1 MSLPPNLKQLLG
13 RARQVIVAE
22 SAAVLRASESVGQKQ
37 WENPT
42 AQTPSPLNSNQN
54 PNTKPLMQNSW
65 LCRSFGRLVLGLLL
79 VSGLGTALGKE
90 LQFAV
95 IPKLRAP
102 WFNRLEVGTKKAAQ
116 DLGVKTYMQAP
127 ASADEAEQARLIQ
140 DAISRG
146 VDAILVVPNNA
157 QSLEPVFAQAKQ
169 AGIAVITHESPN
181 QKNADFDIEMIN
193 NEKFGQAALEL
204 LAQGLGGKGDFVV
217 YVGSLTVPAHNLWA
231 DAGLKLAKEKYPDL
245 KVVADRFPVSED
257 QNAAREKALELLRT
271 YPNLHGFLAFG
282 SQGGPGAAQAV
293 REQHVQGAVV
303 IGTTSPNQ
311 AAQYLDDG
319 SMTKSILWDPGE
331 AGYAMI
337 WLAKQVLDK
346 KEVTQGMEIPTIGK
360 IPSLQGNTITY
371 DRPLILDK
379 SNRKSYDF

>member
-1 MSLPPNLKQLLG
+1 
-13 RARQVIVAE
+13 
-22 SAAVLRASESVGQKQ
+22 
-37 WENPT
+37 
-42 AQTPSPLNSNQN
+42 
-54 PNTKPLMQNSW
+54 MQDSW
-65 LCRSFGRLVLGLLL
+65 LRRSFGRLVLGLLL
-79 VSGLGTALGKE
+79 VSSLGAAFGKE
-90 LQFAV
+90 YQMAV

-116 DLGVKTYMQAP
+116 DFGVKTYMQAP

-193 NEKFGQAALEL
+193 NEEFGQAALEL

-231 DAGLKLAKEKYPDL
+231 DAALKLAKEKYPDL

-257 QNAAREKALELLRT
+257 QNAARQKSLEVLRT
-271 YPNLHGFLAFG
+271 YPNVRGFLAFG

-293 REQHVQGAVV
+293 RDQHVEGAVV

-346 KEVTQGMEIPTIGK
+346 KEVKEGTEIPTIGK
-360 IPSLQGNTITY
+360 ITSLQGNTITY

-379 SNRKSYDF
+379 TNRKSYDF

>member
-1 MSLPPNLKQLLG
+1 
-13 RARQVIVAE
+13 
-22 SAAVLRASESVGQKQ
+22 
-37 WENPT
+37 
-42 AQTPSPLNSNQN
+42 
-54 PNTKPLMQNSW
+54 MQNSR
-65 LCRSFGRLVLGLLL
+65 LCRSLERLALGLLL
-79 VSGLGTALGKE
+79 MSGLGTAFGKE
-90 LQFAV
+90 YQMAV

-116 DLGVKTYMQAP
+116 DFGVKTYMQAP

-204 LAQGLGGKGDFVV
+204 LAQGLGGKGEFVV

-231 DAGLKLAKEKYPDL
+231 DAALKLAKEKYPDL
-245 KVVADRFPVSED
+245 KVMADRFPVSED
-257 QNAAREKALELLRT
+257 QNAARQKSLEVLRT
-271 YPNLHGFLAFG
+271 YPDVRGFLAFG

-293 REQHVQGAVV
+293 RDQHVQGAVV

-311 AAQYLDDG
+311 AAQFLDDG

-346 KEVTQGMEIPTIGK
+346 KEVKEGTEIPTIGK
-360 IPSLQGNTITY
+360 ITSLQGNTITY

>member
-1 MSLPPNLKQLLG
+1 
-13 RARQVIVAE
+13 
-22 SAAVLRASESVGQKQ
+22 
-37 WENPT
+37 
-42 AQTPSPLNSNQN
+42 
-54 PNTKPLMQNSW
+54 MQDSW
-65 LCRSFGRLVLGLLL
+65 LRRSFGRLVLGLLL
-79 VSGLGTALGKE
+79 VSSLGAAFGKE
-90 LQFAV
+90 YQMAV

-116 DLGVKTYMQAP
+116 DFGVKTYMQAP

-231 DAGLKLAKEKYPDL
+231 DAALKLAKEKYPDL

-257 QNAAREKALELLRT
+257 QNAARQKSLEVLRT
-271 YPNLHGFLAFG
+271 YPNVRGFLAFG

-293 REQHVQGAVV
+293 RDQHVEGAVV

-346 KEVTQGMEIPTIGK
+346 KEVKEGTEIPTIGK
-360 IPSLQGNTITY
+360 ITSLQGNTITY

>member
-127 ASADEAEQARLIQ
+127 ASADEADQARLIQ

-217 YVGSLTVPAHNLWA
+217 YVGSFTLPPPKLWA
-231 DAGLKLAKEKYPDL
+231 CGAFKFGKEK
-245 KVVADRFPVSED
+245 
-257 QNAAREKALELLRT
+257 
-271 YPNLHGFLAFG
+271 
-282 SQGGPGAAQAV
+282 
-293 REQHVQGAVV
+293 
-303 IGTTSPNQ
+303 
-311 AAQYLDDG
+311 
-319 SMTKSILWDPGE
+319 DP
-331 AGYAMI
+331 
-337 WLAKQVLDK
+337 K
-346 KEVTQGMEIPTIGK
+346 
-360 IPSLQGNTITY
+360 
-371 DRPLILDK
+371 
-379 SNRKSYDF
+379 

>member
-1 MSLPPNLKQLLG
+1 
-13 RARQVIVAE
+13 
-22 SAAVLRASESVGQKQ
+22 
-37 WENPT
+37 
-42 AQTPSPLNSNQN
+42 
-54 PNTKPLMQNSW
+54 MQDSW
-65 LCRSFGRLVLGLLL
+65 LRRSFGRLVLGLLL
-79 VSGLGTALGKE
+79 VSGLGAAFGKE
-90 LQFAV
+90 YQMAV

-116 DLGVKTYMQAP
+116 DFGVKTYMQAP

-231 DAGLKLAKEKYPDL
+231 DAALKLAKGKYPDL

-257 QNAAREKALELLRT
+257 QNAARQKSLEVLRT
-271 YPNLHGFLAFG
+271 YPNVRGFLAFG

-293 REQHVQGAVV
+293 RDQHVEGAVV

-346 KEVTQGMEIPTIGK
+346 KEVKEGTEIPTIGK
-360 IPSLQGNTITY
+360 ITSLQGNTITY

>member
-1 MSLPPNLKQLLG
+1 
-13 RARQVIVAE
+13 
-22 SAAVLRASESVGQKQ
+22 
-37 WENPT
+37 
-42 AQTPSPLNSNQN
+42 
-54 PNTKPLMQNSW
+54 MQDSW
-65 LCRSFGRLVLGLLL
+65 LRRSFGRLVLGLLL
-79 VSGLGTALGKE
+79 VSSLGAAFGKDY
-90 LQFAV
+90 QMAV

-116 DLGVKTYMQAP
+116 DFGVKTYMQAP

-231 DAGLKLAKEKYPDL
+231 DAALKLAKEKYPDL

-257 QNAAREKALELLRT
+257 QNAARQKSLEVLRT
-271 YPNLHGFLAFG
+271 YPNVRGFLAFG

-293 REQHVQGAVV
+293 RDQHVEGAVV

-346 KEVTQGMEIPTIGK
+346 KEVKEGTEIPTIGK
-360 IPSLQGNTITY
+360 ITSLQGNTITY

-379 SNRKSYDF
+379 TNRKSYDF

>member
-1 MSLPPNLKQLLG
+1 
-13 RARQVIVAE
+13 
-22 SAAVLRASESVGQKQ
+22 
-37 WENPT
+37 
-42 AQTPSPLNSNQN
+42 
-54 PNTKPLMQNSW
+54 MQNSR
-65 LCRSFGRLVLGLLL
+65 LCRSLERLVLGLLL
-79 VSGLGTALGKE
+79 VSGLGTAFGKE
-90 LQFAV
+90 YQMAV

-116 DLGVKTYMQAP
+116 DFGVKTYMQAP

-204 LAQGLGGKGDFVV
+204 LAQGLGGKGEFVV

-231 DAGLKLAKEKYPDL
+231 DAALKLAKEKYPDL
-245 KVVADRFPVSED
+245 KVMADRFPVSED
-257 QNAAREKALELLRT
+257 QNAARQKSLEVLRT
-271 YPNLHGFLAFG
+271 YPDVRGFLAFG

-293 REQHVQGAVV
+293 RDQHVQGAVV

-311 AAQYLDDG
+311 AAQFLDDG

-346 KEVTQGMEIPTIGK
+346 KEVKEGTEIPTIGK
-360 IPSLQGNTITY
+360 ITSLQGNTITY